1 MSEAKLV
8 YERPRALV
16 DVPNHYCPGCGHGTI
31 HKLLAQVIDDL
42 GIRGKSIL
50 VAPVGCSV
58 LMYYYLD
65 LDSCEA
71 AHGRAQAVATGLK
84 RVHRDLVV
92 ISYQGDGDLLAIGTA
107 ETVHAANRGENFT
120 TIFVNNAIYGMTGGQ
135 MAPTTLVG
143 QKTKTSPLGRDP
155 ALAGQPIRA
164 CELLNTLEAPVFIER
179 CAVNNV
185 KNVLRTK
192 KAIRKALENQIAGRG
207 YSFVE
212 VLSMCPTNW
221 GMDPVAAATWVETD
235 MVPYFPLGNIRDR

>member
-1 MSEAKLV
+1 
-8 YERPRALV
+8 
-16 DVPNHYCPGCGHGTI
+16 
-31 HKLLAQVIDDL
+31 
-42 GIRGKSIL
+42 
-50 VAPVGCSV
+50 
-58 LMYYYLD
+58 
-65 LDSCEA
+65 
-71 AHGRAQAVATGLK
+71 
-84 RVHRDLVV
+84 VV

-135 MAPTTLVG
+135 MAPTTLAG

-221 GMDPVAAATWVETD
+221 GMDPVAAAAWVDTD

>member
-1 MSEAKLV
+1 MKKVFSRTESLREA
-8 YERPRALV
+8 
-16 DVPNHYCPGCGHGTI
+16 DTHYCSGCGHGLV
-31 HKLLAQVIDDL
+31 HRLVAEAIDEL
-42 GIRGKSIL
+42 GIREATIGIT
-50 VAPVGCSV
+50 PVGCAVVAYNYWNFDCVESP
-58 LMYYYLD
+58 
-65 LDSCEA
+65 
-71 AHGRAQAVATGLK
+71 HGRCLAIATAIK
-84 RVHRDLVV
+84 RLQPERIVFT
-92 ISYQGDGDLLAIGTA
+92 YQGDGDLAAIGTA
-107 ETVHAANRGENFT
+107 ETVHAANRGENLT
-120 TIFVNNAIYGMTGGQ
+120 VIFINNAVYGMTGGQ
-135 MAPTTLVG
+135 MAPTTLAG

-221 GMDPVAAATWVETD
+221 GMDPVAAASWVDTD